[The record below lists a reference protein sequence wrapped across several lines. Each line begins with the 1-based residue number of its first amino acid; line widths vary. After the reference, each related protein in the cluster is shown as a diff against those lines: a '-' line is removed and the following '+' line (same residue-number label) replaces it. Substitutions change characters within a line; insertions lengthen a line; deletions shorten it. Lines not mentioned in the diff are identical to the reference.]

1 MYAISYD
8 PVETLERFAAAH
20 RITYPLLSDSGS
32 RFIEEIGL
40 LNATI
45 EAEVVASGRTVA
57 EKHHGLPYPGTFF
70 LDEGGTIIDKRF
82 ERFHRIRPTGNTL
95 LARLTGADGIARS
108 SLVATSSPGVQIAAW
123 LDTDVVSANQLQDLH
138 VRIQMDDDVHLYVEP
153 IPEGYRAI
161 SLELT
166 GDEALRPRPHVI
178 DGGRPFVVDGL
189 DEEFFVVDG
198 TLEVSIPFT
207 VHSNRDTSGDPDRAV
222 DAELVVSYQA
232 CTQSECFAPERR
244 ILRLS
249 LTEIANPA

>member
-1 MYAISYD
+1 MYAVSYD
-8 PVETLERFAAAH
+8 SVETLARFSAAH
-20 RITYPLLSDSGS
+20 GISYPLLSDVGS

-40 LNATI
+40 LNSTI

-70 LDEGGTIIDKRF
+70 LDENGTIIDTRF
-82 ERFHRIRPTGNTL
+82 ERYHRIRPTGNTL
-95 LARLTGADGIARS
+95 LARLLGAEEVPRA
-108 SLVATSSPGVQIAAW
+108 SLVAESSPGVQIAAW
-123 LDTDVVSANQLQDLH
+123 LDSDVVSANQLQDLH

-153 IPEGYRAI
+153 VPQGYRAL

-166 GDEALRPRPHVI
+166 GDGALRPRPHVI

-207 VHSNRDTSGDPDRAV
+207 VHSNRDTSGDPDRVV
-222 DAELVVSYQA
+222 DVELVVSYQA
-232 CTQSECFAPERR
+232 CTRSECFAPERR
-244 ILRLS
+244 TLRLS